1 MIMLLV
7 LAAGIVATAQKLPV
21 TCQLKSMYPGRC
33 VKTDTCAYK
42 CALSYN
48 ILSPTVTSNYVYVP
62 GAGSCSCCIGQDC
75 TLTKVGTAN
84 SESECF
90 SKYPE
95 QCPCDTSTDRT
106 GCCVFAAGAKC
117 SCEAGTIKADKY
129 SIAFSATNTA
139 VSNKDLTQI
148 SSGDSFT
155 LTTTPTSTPSTVTVT
170 DDCVGLYLC
179 TTDDTSSPPLWS
191 KIIIMIVVW
200 LLTIACCSMI
210 IVFVKRRCTGTS
222 TGEIAGNTVQDHST
236 TQVLLE
242 AGATRSSSWNIS
254 GASSGAGSGNGNG
267 DGGSSSIN
275 INTDGSTENDMA
287 SMEMERE
294 RGFVAPSSVSRESRI
309 PEEKIEV
316 VVKITTWF
324 DQHKI
329 EFDDKVLQIM
339 NELGVTNEGK
349 LLDIHDSD
357 VDKICNCLKKTAASK
372 FRAAVEEIN
381 MSLID

>member
-1 MIMLLV
+1 
-7 LAAGIVATAQKLPV
+7 
-21 TCQLKSMYPGRC
+21 
-33 VKTDTCAYK
+33 
-42 CALSYN
+42 
-48 ILSPTVTSNYVYVP
+48 
-62 GAGSCSCCIGQDC
+62 
-75 TLTKVGTAN
+75 
-84 SESECF
+84 
-90 SKYPE
+90 
-95 QCPCDTSTDRT
+95 
-106 GCCVFAAGAKC
+106 
-117 SCEAGTIKADKY
+117 
-129 SIAFSATNTA
+129 
-139 VSNKDLTQI
+139 
-148 SSGDSFT
+148 
-155 LTTTPTSTPSTVTVT
+155 
-170 DDCVGLYLC
+170 
-179 TTDDTSSPPLWS
+179 
-191 KIIIMIVVW
+191 
-200 LLTIACCSMI
+200 MI

-242 AGATRSSSWNIS
+242 AGATRSSSRNIS

-275 INTDGSTENDMA
+275 INIDGSTENDMA

-309 PEEKIEV
+309 PEEQIEV